1 MRSYIH
7 NGMDLSLCVVN
18 IVIYLFAIGMM
29 NACNYKSRIHVVKF
43 HNIHMR

>member
-29 NACNYKSRIHVVKF
+29 KMCGAEENQYVTVN
-43 HNIHMR
+43 